1 LVIAEVKSLTGN
13 LEVQQIRLGFGQVLD
28 YAHAVRT
35 ISVGQELLIVPALI
49 LQREPADERWASLA
63 KSLDVI
69 LTWPPIFPG
78 L

>member
-1 LVIAEVKSLTGN
+1 M
-13 LEVQQIRLGFGQVLD
+13 LD

-35 ISVGQELLIVPALI
+35 TSVGQELMIVPALM

-63 KSLDVI
+63 ESLDVI